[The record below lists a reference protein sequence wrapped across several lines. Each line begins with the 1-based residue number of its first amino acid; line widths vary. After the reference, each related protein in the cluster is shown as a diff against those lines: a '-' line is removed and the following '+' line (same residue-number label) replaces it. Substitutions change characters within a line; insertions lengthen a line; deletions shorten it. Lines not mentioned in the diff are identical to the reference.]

1 MNLPKNEASSV
12 LKNPFYH
19 RGPIRDHC
27 YFFGRTKETRQALQM
42 LDENQCISVVGPRRI
57 GKTSFLFHLCD
68 PEVRKEYGIGDE
80 HLFVYVDCQGLEDLD
95 RLQFYRW
102 LWKEAKKSFGERG
115 EGEGWAQSI
124 SNFNDLRD
132 AMEMVQ
138 NRGYRPIFL
147 FDEFESLAMSKN
159 MDQALFSS
167 LRNLSEGFQ
176 VTYATA
182 SQMPVQEL
190 EYYDN
195 STLGSP
201 FFNNFQNVPLN
212 LLEPGEAREMVLNLT
227 EMIGRE
233 SYFLEEDLSFAFAV
247 AGYHPFFLQVACY
260 HLFER
265 KTERGGLTAEDY
277 EAVRQRYVEDVERY
291 FYHIW
296 NHSAADEQESMRL
309 ICEGKVSD
317 LSAEKKQQLESKCV
331 LYGDALFSSAFTEF
345 VRKQAGIEPKKVLA
359 PVLPPPEG
367 ATESSEPRTCRL
379 SITCSKYGWVSV
391 RVAGSLSYEA
401 DSGRM
406 LEQGLVDRLCDRA
419 TKAVRS
425 QDWRSEVKD
434 IGQELFEDLVLNRP
448 EVGEGYQRAASYV
461 GQAVLSLALHAP
473 RQFLRLPFESLHSG
487 NEDYLCFNYPMY
499 RVVSGHVC
507 NKKPLSTA
515 FLNQPHFRDMS
526 HRALVIASN
535 TWRKSKRREEIPA
548 VEEEVQQVNTMLRRH
563 GFDVCVLSTDEATE
577 ERVRYELENGG
588 YSLFHYAGH
597 GSHDPDSS
605 EKSALHF
612 WEGRKGKSKV
622 KKLTASDLKILIQ
635 NTPLRFV
642 YLSSCWG
649 AYTAH
654 PTNLLEDDFL
664 GVMDGVVMGGVPAVL
679 GFRWPVSDPGAQSL
693 AESFYSALLDEHKEL
708 EEALLQA
715 RTAVVTQHGR
725 DEWTWFSPVLAMIPT
740 MIL

>member
-1 MNLPKNEASSV
+1 MNSVKNEVPPA
-12 LKNPFYH
+12 KNPFFH
-19 RGPIRDHC
+19 RAPIRDHR

-42 LDENQCISVVGPRRI
+42 LDENQCISIVGPRRI

-80 HLFVYVDCQGLEDLD
+80 HLFVYVDCQGLEDLN

-102 LWKEAKKSFGERG
+102 LWKEAKKTFGDRG
-115 EGEGWAQSI
+115 EGEGWAPSI
-124 SNFNDLRD
+124 SNFDDLRG
-132 AMEMVQ
+132 AVEMVQ
-138 NRGYRPIFL
+138 NRGYRLTFL
-147 FDEFESLAMSKN
+147 FDEFESLATSKN
-159 MDQALFSS
+159 IDQALFSS

-182 SQMPVQEL
+182 SQIPVREL

-201 FFNNFQNVPLN
+201 FFNNFQTVPLS
-212 LLEPGEAREMVLNLT
+212 LLEPGEARELVLGLT
-227 EMIGRE
+227 EMIGQE
-233 SYFLEEDLSFAFAV
+233 NYFLEEELDFAFEL

-265 KTERGGLTAEDY
+265 KTEHGALVAEDY
-277 EAVRQRYVEDVERY
+277 EAVRRRYVEDVERY
-291 FYHIW
+291 FHYIW
-296 NHSAADEQESMRL
+296 EHSEADEQESMRL
-309 ICEGKVSD
+309 VCEGKVSN
-317 LSAEKKQQLESKCV
+317 LSAEQKPHLERKCV

-345 VRKQAGIEPKKVLA
+345 VRKQAGVEPKKVLA
-359 PVLPPPEG
+359 LVLPPPEDT
-367 ATESSEPRTCRL
+367 TEPSEPRICRL

-473 RQFLRLPFESLHSG
+473 RQFLRLPFEALHSE

-515 FLNQPHFRDMS
+515 SLNQPHLPG
-526 HRALVIASN
+526 RALVIASN
-535 TWRKSKRREEIPA
+535 TWRKSKPREEIPA
-548 VEEEVQQVNTMLRRH
+548 VEEEVQQVSTMLRRH
-563 GFDVCVLSTDEATE
+563 GFDVCALSTDEATE

-622 KKLTASDLKILIQ
+622 KNLTASDLKILVQ

-649 AYTAH
+649 AYAAH
-654 PTNLLEDDFL
+654 STSLLEDDFL

-679 GFRWPVSDPGAQSL
+679 GFRWPVSDPGAQLL
-693 AESFYSALLDEHKEL
+693 AERFYSALLDEQKRL
-708 EEALLQA
+708 DEALLQA
-715 RTAVVTQHGR
+715 RTAVATRHGR
-725 DEWTWFSPVLAMIPT
+725 DKWTWFSPVLAMIPT